1 MKPQNNNNNIVA
13 LKKKIRSELLNKR
26 KNLNHDWVIQ
36 ASHTIQQKVLNL
48 NEFYTAQTVF
58 CYISIDNEVDTNLII
73 KQCWKM
79 NKKLYVPVFVS
90 AINQYRA
97 VKFASDMTLVTG
109 RKGIPE
115 PSLNDETCDFI
126 HIEEI
131 DIAIVPGVAFDESC
145 GRLGWGAGVYDKLL
159 ASHKIHALK
168 LGLAFEIQIIDKVPI
183 ENSDVY
189 MDAVVTEKRLIKAL
203 IHKFQ
208 PFVEREV

>member
-1 MKPQNNNNNIVA
+1 MNSQNNNIVA

-36 ASHTIQQKVLNL
+36 ASYIIQQKVLNL
-48 NEFYTAQTVF
+48 NEFYKAQTVF

-90 AINQYRA
+90 AINQYEA
-97 VKFASDMTLVTG
+97 VIFTSDMNLVTG
-109 RKGIPE
+109 HKGIPE
-115 PSLNDETCDFI
+115 PSVNNETCDFI
-126 HIEEI
+126 HLEEI

-145 GRLGWGAGVYDKLL
+145 GRLGRGAGVYDKLL
-159 ASHKIHALK
+159 ASYKIHVLK
-168 LGLAFEIQIIDKVPI
+168 LGLAFEIQIIDKVPMG
-183 ENSDVY
+183 NMDVA
-189 MDAVVTEKRLIKAL
+189 MDVVVTEKRLIKAP
-203 IHKFQ
+203 IHKFR